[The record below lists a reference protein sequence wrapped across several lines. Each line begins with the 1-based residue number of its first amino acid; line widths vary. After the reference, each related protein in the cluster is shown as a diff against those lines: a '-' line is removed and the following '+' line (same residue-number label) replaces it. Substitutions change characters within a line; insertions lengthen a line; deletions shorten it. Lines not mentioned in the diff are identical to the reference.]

1 MLRLASLYY
10 VVISVSGTVVLET
23 DEQFAEVGLIP
34 VDTDFEKGSESHSA
48 PAGTP
53 APSTLVLPLL
63 QPAYGRCLAIVA
75 GPWML
80 DAQGWKLW

>member
-1 MLRLASLYY
+1 VLRLASLYY

-53 APSTLVLPLL
+53 APSTLVLLV
-63 QPAYGRCLAIVA
+63 AACLWTVF
-75 GPWML
+75 GYRRWSM
-80 DAQGWKLW
+80 DA